1 MSCWLVFDTMISI
14 QYFIWWFALDS
25 WWIHNYL
32 FYHTCIGKENSRRKV
47 IVGGKM
53 YCLCF
58 VLYSYSLI
66 DQFLLF
72 SLVQFSALLSLQE
85 RYEYSWILMLILY
98 ECLES
103 FVWILQ
109 HWMKKK
115 SSKLY
120 TSKSKNQDSSRS
132 LQIQRHHLISFSTY
146 SSSLSMPLK

>member
-1 MSCWLVFDTMISI
+1 
-14 QYFIWWFALDS
+14 
-25 WWIHNYL
+25 
-32 FYHTCIGKENSRRKV
+32 
-47 IVGGKM
+47 M

-103 FVWILQ
+103 FV
-109 HWMKKK
+109 
-115 SSKLY
+115 
-120 TSKSKNQDSSRS
+120 
-132 LQIQRHHLISFSTY
+132 
-146 SSSLSMPLK
+146 